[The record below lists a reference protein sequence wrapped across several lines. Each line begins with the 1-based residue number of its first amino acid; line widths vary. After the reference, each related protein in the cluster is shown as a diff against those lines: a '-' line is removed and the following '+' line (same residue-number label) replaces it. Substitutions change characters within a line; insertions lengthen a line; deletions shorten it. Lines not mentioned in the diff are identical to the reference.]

1 MINVKF
7 KSKKKVTFS
16 PDSETNVY
24 TEYLIAKLQ
33 LVTYSQSGKVVG
45 KWVYVDTNGNE
56 KLVTSIDFSK
66 PDAEIRAIEDQLG
79 PFTVTY
85 LAEADMLRV
94 KQIFPLIL
102 DQEYAESI
110 AKDPD
115 NPANFGL
122 QGKDVE
128 HIAQ

>member
-7 KSKKKVTFS
+7 KSKQKVTFS

-45 KWVYVDTNGNE
+45 KWVYEDVNGNE

-79 PFTVTY
+79 SVTATY
-85 LAEADMLRV
+85 LSEYAMQRI
-94 KQIFPLIL
+94 KQIFPLVL
-102 DQEYAESI
+102 DEEKANN
-110 AKDPD
+110 PD
-115 NPANFGL
+115 ANFRLGST
-122 QGKDVE
+122 DIE

>member
-7 KSKKKVTFS
+7 KSKQKVTFS

-24 TEYLIAKLQ
+24 KEYLIAKLQ

-45 KWVYVDTNGNE
+45 KWVYEDANGNE
-56 KLVTSIDFSK
+56 NLVTGIDFSK

-79 PFTVTY
+79 NITATY
-85 LAEADMLRV
+85 LSEYAMQRV
-94 KQIFPLIL
+94 KQIFPLVL
-102 DQEYAESI
+102 DEEKAN
-110 AKDPD
+110 
-115 NPANFGL
+115 NPNANFGL
-122 QGKDVE
+122 GSADIE